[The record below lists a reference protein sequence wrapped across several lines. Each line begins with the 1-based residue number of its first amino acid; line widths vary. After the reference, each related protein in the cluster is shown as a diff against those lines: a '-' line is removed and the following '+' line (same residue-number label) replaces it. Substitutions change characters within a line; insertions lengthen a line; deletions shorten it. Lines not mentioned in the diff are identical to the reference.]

1 MIIKTTAIRKWR
13 GWRAGIF
20 LAREH
25 TFLFFPWSLI
35 LRQPSAL
42 IFGIIVLLAGA
53 ACTNGTSAAGAT
65 AGGGRGRGRG
75 GDGGGSVPV
84 VTTKVTQRD
93 VPVEIAAIGN
103 VEAYTTISVRSQVTG
118 QLQQTFFREG
128 DSVKKNAQLFTIDPR
143 PFDAALQQAQA
154 NLVRDQALL
163 SQAEAQLA
171 RDAANA
177 EYQQV
182 TAERQ
187 AELVERG
194 IISKDLGQQARAA
207 AEAAAATVKADKAAI
222 ASAKAQLVAQ
232 QATLD
237 NAKLQL
243 SYTAIQSPINGR
255 TGSLAVKVGNLVTAN
270 QTELMTIAQVEPI
283 YVAFAV
289 PAVHLPTIKQHIAA
303 ERLPVVAVPQD
314 ADAQPVTGQLAFI
327 DNTVDVSTDTFKLKA
342 TFGNTDRRLWPGQ
355 FARVTLRLATLSNA
369 IVAPNQAVQ
378 TGQDGQFVFVVKPD
392 FTVDQ
397 RPVTV
402 GQRVN
407 DDVVIE
413 KGLQPGE
420 TIVTEGQLRLEA
432 GARVQNPADGGQGQG
447 RGGRGRSQ
455 GRGRG

>member
-1 MIIKTTAIRKWR
+1 MARQAY
-13 GWRAGIF
+13 GYL
-20 LAREH
+20 LARAA
-25 TFLFFPWSLI
+25 TLFLYSRWSLFIVRYPTAFI
-35 LRQPSAL
+35 LGMAL
-42 IFGIIVLLAGA
+42 SLAGA
-53 ACTNGTSAAGAT
+53 ACSSGTSAAGST
-65 AGGGRGRGRG
+65 GGGRGRGRG
-75 GDGGGSVPV
+75 GDGGAVPV

-103 VEAYTTISVRSQVTG
+103 VEAYTAISVRSQVTG
-118 QLQQTFFREG
+118 QLQQAYFHEG
-128 DSVKKNAQLFTIDPR
+128 DSVKKDALLFMIDPR

-154 NLVRDQALL
+154 NFVRDQALL

-187 AELVERG
+187 EELVGRG
-194 IISKDLGQQARAA
+194 IISKDLGQQARAS
-207 AEAAAATVKADKAAI
+207 AEATAATVKADKAAI
-222 ASAKAQLVAQ
+222 ASARAQVAAQ
-232 QATLD
+232 QAMVD

-243 SYTAIQSPINGR
+243 DYTSIHSPINGR

-270 QTELMTIAQVEPI
+270 QTELMTIAQVEPV
-283 YVAFAV
+283 YVTFSV
-289 PAVHLPTIKQHIAA
+289 PAVHLPTIKQHMGSAT
-303 ERLPVVAVPQD
+303 LPVVATPQD
-314 ADAQPVTGQLAFI
+314 ANAQPVTGQLTFI
-327 DNTVDVSTDTFKLKA
+327 DNSVDASTDTIRLKA
-342 TFGNTDRRLWPGQ
+342 TFANTDRGLWPGQ

-378 TGQDGQFVFVVKPD
+378 TGQEGQFVFVVKPD

-407 DDVVIE
+407 DDVVID

-432 GARVQNPADGGQGQG
+432 GTRVQNPAAGGPGQG
-447 RGGRGRSQ
+447 RGGRGRGQ
-455 GRGRG
+455 GQGQARGRNQ